1 MQELDDIVLLR
12 EYVERD
18 SQEAFAALVERH
30 VNKAYSIA
38 MRHTTSLVL
47 SLCPRR
53 KLLKCRSW
61 KRCSSQIN
69 LGGSQVPFEAAR
81 SVEESRHAKE
91 KS

>member
-1 MQELDDIVLLR
+1 MQELNDIVLLR
-12 EYVERD
+12 EYVERA

-53 KLLKCRSW
+53 KLLKC
-61 KRCSSQIN
+61 
-69 LGGSQVPFEAAR
+69 
-81 SVEESRHAKE
+81 
-91 KS
+91 